1 MLIYFIAGRKVYLH
15 FIAHWARVHTK
26 NHTLQKI
33 LLSFIVAEN
42 NTAFHTPCIVWVLVW
57 QMSTLKVE
65 GSWCQEGN
73 LPGWYL
79 DEENSDCWGRTYR
92 DADDKQIQISR
103 PVPCSFSLS
112 FGLCFL
118 SFSSV
123 NSSISRTINRFCSVK
138 ITAQR
143 GRKQVL
149 FPLPHCRCYTSYGV
163 HASKSDYTMS
173 GCESTRRE
181 TKTKRQAPWM
191 VRNTALIH
199 QLPPFQNQT
208 NQPVDK

>member
-1 MLIYFIAGRKVYLH
+1 MPGRKFAWMISGWRKFGLLR
-15 FIAHWARVHTK
+15 AS
-26 NHTLQKI
+26 LQGCWRQTNTN
-33 LLSFIVAEN
+33 LSTCPLQFLSF
-42 NTAFHTPCIVWVLVW
+42 
-57 QMSTLKVE
+57 
-65 GSWCQEGN
+65 
-73 LPGWYL
+73 
-79 DEENSDCWGRTYR
+79 
-92 DADDKQIQISR
+92 
-103 PVPCSFSLS
+103 S

-118 SFSSV
+118 VFSSV

-149 FPLPHCRCYTSYGV
+149 FPLPHCRCYTSYEV
-163 HASKSDYTMS
+163 HASKSVYTMS
-173 GCESTRRE
+173 GCESIRRE

-191 VRNTALIH
+191 VRNTELIH